1 MPTGGGGYK
10 DGARGGAQSM
20 VPVQPA
26 GGSRF
31 NLLDSSSQPH
41 SSTDVDSVSTQL
53 PHDSD
58 GSLFKGMS
66 YQPVSRASVF

>member
-1 MPTGGGGYK
+1 
-10 DGARGGAQSM
+10 M
-20 VPVQPA
+20 VHAVGHNQWFQCNRQ